1 MAGGLAWMFTHHEW
15 KKDNAGYT
23 SGMGERKK
31 GRRWASRSLHH
42 DLFPGLEHIIDFSV
56 DNINPSM

>member
-31 GRRWASRSLHH
+31 EGGGHH
-42 DLFPGLEHIIDFSV
+42 VPCITTFFRVLNTL
-56 DNINPSM
+56 